1 MHIML
6 KGALCGALLLASS
19 CNPTKNSAQNAVEAG
34 KGGGAGN
41 VSGPLNNVA
50 ELKPSECNELGG
62 TIKYDA
68 QCPDLKLSC
77 RVETTSGTR
86 QTCIDELDVAAPQ

>member
-1 MHIML
+1 MSMILRCAVLSAMI
-6 KGALCGALLLASS
+6 LASA
-19 CNPTKNSAQNAVEAG
+19 CKPAADTTRNTAQPGTVKPG
-34 KGGGAGN
+34 GN
-41 VSGPLNNVA
+41 VSNPVGVA

-68 QCPDLKLSC
+68 QCPELKLSC

-86 QTCIDELDVAAPQ
+86 QTCIDELDVAMPQ

>member
-1 MHIML
+1 MSMML
-6 KGALCGALLLASS
+6 RCAVVSALILASA
-19 CNPTKNSAQNAVEAG
+19 CKPAADTKNPAEPGTV
-34 KGGGAGN
+34 KPGGNQVG
-41 VSGPLNNVA
+41 VA

-68 QCPDLKLSC
+68 QCPELKLSC

-86 QTCIDELDVAAPQ
+86 QTCIDELDVEMPQ

>member
-1 MHIML
+1 MSLML
-6 KGALCGALLLASS
+6 RSAAVGALILASS
-19 CNPTKNSAQNAVEAG
+19 CKPAADTTRNAAG
-34 KGGGAGN
+34 PGTVKPGGN
-41 VSGPLNNVA
+41 VSNPVGVA

-68 QCPDLKLSC
+68 QCPELKLSC

-86 QTCIDELDVAAPQ
+86 QTCIDELDVAAPS

>member
-1 MHIML
+1 MSMML
-6 KGALCGALLLASS
+6 RCAVVSALILASA
-19 CNPTKNSAQNAVEAG
+19 CKPAADITKNPAEAG
-34 KGGGAGN
+34 TVKPGGNQVG
-41 VSGPLNNVA
+41 VA

-68 QCPDLKLSC
+68 QCPELKLSC

-86 QTCIDELDVAAPQ
+86 QTCIDELDVEMPQ